1 MTDKPIQG
9 DVRATSSDTFDVFDG
24 LNWVASTNGN
34 DPMSA
39 ANAMS
44 EGAWELLRAMN
55 PPLQNLT
62 VIGRNAL
69 GETVTETIK
78 LRPRILCNAIA
89 DQLRGG
95 SVPLW
100 SIEVQG
106 LSPHDHRRVYEIEAK
121 SDTLAAQEGIRRF
134 VEEMECLTAA

>member
-1 MTDKPIQG
+1 MTD
-9 DVRATSSDTFDVFDG
+9 TDT
-24 LNWVASTNGN
+24 
-34 DPMSA
+34 
-39 ANAMS
+39 ANARVRH
-44 EGAWELLRAMN
+44 LLANAVERVVRET
-55 PPLQNLT
+55 LQDGPTRDLT

-89 DQLRGG
+89 DHLRGG

-100 SIEVQG
+100 SITVTG
-106 LSPHDHRRVYEIEAK
+106 LHPHDHRRVYEIEAK

-134 VEEMECLTAA
+134 VEEMECLTESNA